1 MNQALNINFRIVIW
15 NLGFLKSYLNEL
27 QDIRAWVFSL
37 LFDFKPMD
45 TFIFG
50 YWQYMWNIFSALL
63 SLEKKPLHLKIA
75 IYHIAEQCRLLFF
88 GIFLILVIC
97 VS

>member
-50 YWQYMWNIFSALL
+50 Y
-63 SLEKKPLHLKIA
+63 
-75 IYHIAEQCRLLFF
+75 
-88 GIFLILVIC
+88 
-97 VS
+97 